1 MAKKSYL
8 NFQLMKRREGRVTD
22 SWEVLSKTDGS
33 KLGSV
38 QFKAEW
44 RRYVFQSYMGP
55 IFDPDCLR
63 ELADFMEGETNKR
76 KEARRE
82 QVPPV

>member
-1 MAKKSYL
+1 M
-8 NFQLMKRREGRVTD
+8 
-22 SWEVLSKTDGS
+22 
-33 KLGSV
+33 
-38 QFKAEW
+38 
-44 RRYVFQSYMGP
+44 FQSYMGP

-82 QVPPV
+82 QVPAS